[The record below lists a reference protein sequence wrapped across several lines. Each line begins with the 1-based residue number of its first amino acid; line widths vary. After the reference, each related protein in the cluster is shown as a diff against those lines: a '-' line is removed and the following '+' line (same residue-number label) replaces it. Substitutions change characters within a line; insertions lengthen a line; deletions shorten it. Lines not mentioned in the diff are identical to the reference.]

1 MCRYS
6 DYLLTCR
13 SMYLDSSQI
22 DRLFV
27 LKVIVIVEEKSSGRW
42 PSGSTAQ
49 PLIHSSSQPRQVR
62 HRPHATATAHVTDPP
77 PPSSPPAQPRDRPT
91 TINETKMNVTA
102 ARTVLTSATRLVS
115 GTTAT
120 ASRAFSSTTAA
131 SASDKTWKIYLSG
144 EIHSDWREVIAK
156 GVAEKN
162 LPVSLSSPNTSH
174 EDSDDCGAIIL
185 GMEEERRNWDKLG
198 ANMNNLRTKTL
209 IKDADIVV
217 IRFGPKYRQCKY
229 SFDLSSHFISR
240 R

>member
-1 MCRYS
+1 MELVAMQYHGRSNKHFSYMYCT
-6 DYLLTCR
+6 LTNSSLESQILIWVQIESIAADR
-13 SMYLDSSQI
+13 SKLQSSSICKSVDSSSS
-22 DRLFV
+22 
-27 LKVIVIVEEKSSGRW
+27 KHPAKSVIVW
-42 PSGSTAQ
+42 PSTSRLCNRA
-49 PLIHSSSQPRQVR
+49 
-62 HRPHATATAHVTDPP
+62 
-77 PPSSPPAQPRDRPT
+77 RDRPT

-115 GTTAT
+115 GTTA
-120 ASRAFSSTTAA
+120 AAGRAFSSTTVA

-185 GMEEERRNWDKLG
+185 GSEKERRNWDKLG

-217 IRFGPKYRQCKY
+217 VRFGPKYRQCKY
-229 SFDLSSHFISR
+229 SFDLTSHFISR